1 MSGYGEK
8 RERLGHRTLVLLA
21 LATAIGSAGLA
32 AGAGRSP
39 AWLSLSADSRHSL
52 QQKPRLRPQRFS
64 P

>member
-8 RERLGHRTLVLLA
+8 RERLGRRTLVLLA

-32 AGAGRSP
+32 AGARRSP

-52 QQKPRLRPQRFS
+52 QQKPWLRPQRFS